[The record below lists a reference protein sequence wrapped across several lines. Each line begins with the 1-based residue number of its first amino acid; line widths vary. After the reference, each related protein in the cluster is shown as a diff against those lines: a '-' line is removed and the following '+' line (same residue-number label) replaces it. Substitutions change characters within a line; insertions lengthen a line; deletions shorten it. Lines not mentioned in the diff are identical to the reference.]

1 VAEAEASARG
11 SRSRSDLLIVAAA
24 GALTYLG
31 SIVFEVHER
40 YFSWLE
46 RNERWQADELPLS
59 LLVLALGLVWYA
71 FRRRREALA
80 ALRMHESSEARVG
93 ALLAHN
99 RELAQ
104 GLIALQESERLALAR
119 ELHDEMGQCCAALR
133 VETAFLRHCARDD
146 EAGRVA
152 AASRVDTAAASLYQL
167 VRDLLRRLRP
177 ANLDTLGLVAALQ
190 ELCEAWESRS
200 GVACVFHHRSVD
212 ERLADSVQIY
222 RIVQEALT
230 NVVKHAQAST
240 VRIALACAD
249 SATLTLEVQDDGC
262 GMDPESATRGLGL
275 LGARERAAAL
285 GGELQV
291 QAAPA
296 RGVRLFLRLP
306 LQPLTAAVR
315 DVERAEAQA
324 A

>member
-133 VETAFLRHCARDD
+133 VETAFLCHCAC
-146 EAGRVA
+146 
-152 AASRVDTAAASLYQL
+152 AASLYQL

-212 ERLADSVQIY
+212 ERLADSVQIAVY